1 MTMEYIILEY
11 RLSSEIDFS
20 SLTYFSCLVKKKLPA
35 ACRGRAGQ
43 RGRPCITIA
52 PAAGRPP
59 NLFGER
65 DHMQEEMHYITEEMA
80 AEFAAALGQREYSRG
95 TVENYLRSLRRFA
108 AWSGCTCCADKIMIL
123 YRNGGR
129 DRGERR
135 FPCGKRAESAGIR
148 AKKARRAGSS
158 LFFGK
163 PACSSCAKS
172 QDHLAFC
179 ANLK

>member
-65 DHMQEEMHYITEEMA
+65 DHIQEEMHYITEEMA
-80 AEFAAALGQREYSRG
+80 
-95 TVENYLRSLRRFA
+95 
-108 AWSGCTCCADKIMIL
+108 
-123 YRNGGR
+123 
-129 DRGERR
+129 
-135 FPCGKRAESAGIR
+135 AESAGIR
-148 AKKARRAGSS
+148 AKKARRAGRLS
-158 LFFGK
+158 LFRKACLFFAGK
-163 PACSSCAKS
+163 KPGSPCFLRRSQVKFRCQHEISSRFRRKLLTKS
-172 QDHLAFC
+172 LFC
-179 ANLK
+179 CQSPGGGSARSRRAGEV

>member
-1 MTMEYIILEY
+1 MEYIILEY

-65 DHMQEEMHYITEEMA
+65 ERMQEEMHYITEEMA
-80 AEFAAALGQREYSRG
+80 AEFAAALSGSGGDAFPGVPTQSAPPLCTRVLRPLPGHRE
-95 TVENYLRSLRRFA
+95 A
-108 AWSGCTCCADKIMIL
+108 
-123 YRNGGR
+123 GGR
-129 DRGERR
+129 SGPQFHRHHPHLPPHHRRGAR
-135 FPCGKRAESAGIR
+135 PAAG
-148 AKKARRAGSS
+148 AAA
-158 LFFGK
+158 
-163 PACSSCAKS
+163 PAVLTK
-172 QDHLAFC
+172 
-179 ANLK
+179 

>member
-11 RLSSEIDFS
+11 RLSSEIDFY

-52 PAAGRPP
+52 PAAGRPS

-80 AEFAAALGQREYSRG
+80 AE
-95 TVENYLRSLRRFA
+95 
-108 AWSGCTCCADKIMIL
+108 
-123 YRNGGR
+123 
-129 DRGERR
+129 
-135 FPCGKRAESAGIR
+135 SAGIR
-148 AKKARRAGSS
+148 AKKARRAGRLS
-158 LFFGK
+158 LFRK
-163 PACSSCAKS
+163 ACLFFAGKS

-179 ANLK
+179 ADLK

>member
-80 AEFAAALGQREYSRG
+80 AEFA
-95 TVENYLRSLRRFA
+95 
-108 AWSGCTCCADKIMIL
+108 
-123 YRNGGR
+123 
-129 DRGERR
+129 
-135 FPCGKRAESAGIR
+135 GIR
-148 AKKARRAGSS
+148 AKRRAAQAGS

-163 PACSSCAKS
+163 PACSSRAKS

-179 ANLK
+179 ADLK

>member
-80 AEFAAALGQREYSRG
+80 AEFAAALSGSG
-95 TVENYLRSLRRFA
+95 GSPTICVTSLHARF
-108 AWSGCTCCADKIMIL
+108 T
-123 YRNGGR
+123 
-129 DRGERR
+129 
-135 FPCGKRAESAGIR
+135 PSAGT
-148 AKKARRAGSS
+148 S
-158 LFFGK
+158 
-163 PACSSCAKS
+163 
-172 QDHLAFC
+172 
-179 ANLK
+179 

>member
-1 MTMEYIILEY
+1 MEYIILEY

-65 DHMQEEMHYITEEMA
+65 DRMQEEMHYITEEMA
-80 AEFAAALGQREYSRG
+80 AEFAAALSGSGGDAFPGVPPQSALPLYTRVLRPLPGHREAGGCSGPQQYRDYPHLPPDLRG
-95 TVENYLRSLRRFA
+95 RASA
-108 AWSGCTCCADKIMIL
+108 AAGPAGAGFMIT
-123 YRNGGR
+123 
-129 DRGERR
+129 E
-135 FPCGKRAESAGIR
+135 FT
-148 AKKARRAGSS
+148 
-158 LFFGK
+158 F
-163 PACSSCAKS
+163 
-172 QDHLAFC
+172 
-179 ANLK
+179 

>member
-65 DHMQEEMHYITEEMA
+65 DHIQEEMHYITEEMA
-80 AEFAAALGQREYSRG
+80 AELAAALGQREYSRG

-108 AWSGCTCCADKIMIL
+108 AWSGGACCADKIMIL

-129 DRGERR
+129 DGNCPAVSLREKGGICRNPGKKGAPRR
-135 FPCGKRAESAGIR
+135 QALSF
-148 AKKARRAGSS
+148 
-158 LFFGK
+158 
-163 PACSSCAKS
+163 
-172 QDHLAFC
+172 
-179 ANLK
+179 